1 MKVKNLIT
9 INLIYCKLVKT
20 VFKSVLANVLHLK
33 NPGIIQLIL
42 MKKKI
47 IMINTNNKETTQ
59 GRKEKA
65 NQIYFLFQSLYDKR

>member
-42 MKKKI
+42 MKK
-47 IMINTNNKETTQ
+47 INDNDKHKQQRNHTREK
-59 GRKEKA
+59 RK
-65 NQIYFLFQSLYDKR
+65 S